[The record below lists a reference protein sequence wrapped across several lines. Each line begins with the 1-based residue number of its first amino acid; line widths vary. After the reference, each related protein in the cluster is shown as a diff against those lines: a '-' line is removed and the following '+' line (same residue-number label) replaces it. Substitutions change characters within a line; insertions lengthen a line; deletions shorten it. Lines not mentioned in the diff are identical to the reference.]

1 MQGKISRRK
10 LALYVA
16 ETFEATHKLDTV
28 LTEVAAYLVEA
39 KRTREAELLVRAIED
54 ELAARGIVIAHV
66 VTARPLAQEL
76 EKAIKNLIDARE
88 IHLDAEV
95 DPSVIGG
102 VRIETPGK
110 LLDATIKRKL
120 LALHQAKI

>member
-16 ETFEATHKLDTV
+16 DAVEAKRKLGTV
-28 LTEVAAYLVEA
+28 LSEVAAYLVDS

-54 ELAARGIVIAHV
+54 ELAVRGIVIAHV
-66 VTARPLAQEL
+66 VTARPIAKEL
-76 EKAIKNLIDARE
+76 EKAIETLIGARE
-88 IHLDAEV
+88 IHLDADV

-102 VRIETPGK
+102 VRVETPGK

>member
-10 LALYVA
+10 LSLYVA
-16 ETFEATHKLDTV
+16 DAVEAKQKLGSV
-28 LTEVAAYLVEA
+28 LAEVAAYLVET

-66 VTARPLAQEL
+66 VTARPLAKEL
-76 EKAIKNLIDARE
+76 EQAITTLIDARE
-88 IHLDAEV
+88 IHLDSEV

-102 VRIETPGK
+102 VRVETPGK

>member
-16 ETFEATHKLDTV
+16 DAFEAKQPLATV
-28 LTEVAAYLVEA
+28 LTEVAGYLVQS
-39 KRTREAELLVRAIED
+39 KRTREVELVVRAIED
-54 ELAARGIVIAHV
+54 ELAQRGVVIAHV
-66 VTARPLAQEL
+66 VTARPMAATL
-76 EKAIKNLIDARE
+76 EAAIKKLIDARE
-88 IHLDAEV
+88 IHLDSEV

-102 VRIETPGK
+102 VRVETPGK

-120 LALHQAKI
+120 LALHQAKM

>member
-16 ETFEATHKLDTV
+16 DAVEAKQKLGSV
-28 LTEVAAYLVEA
+28 LAEVAAYLVET

-66 VTARPLAQEL
+66 VTARPLAKEL
-76 EKAIKNLIDARE
+76 EQAITTLIDARE
-88 IHLDAEV
+88 IHLDSEV

-102 VRIETPGK
+102 VRVETPGK

>member
-16 ETFEATHKLDTV
+16 DSFEAKQSLAKV
-28 LTEVAAYLVEA
+28 LAEVAAYLVDS
-39 KRTREAELLVRAIED
+39 KRTREAELLVRAIQD

-66 VTARPLAQEL
+66 VSARPLAGEL
-76 EKAIKNLIDARE
+76 EQAIKTLIDARE
-88 IHLDAEV
+88 IHLDSEV

-102 VRIETPGK
+102 VRVETPGK

-120 LALHQAKI
+120 LALHQAKL

>member
-10 LALYVA
+10 LALFVA
-16 ETFEATHKLDTV
+16 DAVESHHALAPV
-28 LTEVAAYLVEA
+28 LQEIAAYLIDS

-54 ELAARGIVIAHV
+54 ELAERGIVVARV
-66 VTARPLAQEL
+66 VTARPLASEL
-76 EKAIKNLIDARE
+76 EQAITKLIDARE
-88 IHLDAEV
+88 IHLDSEI
-95 DPSVIGG
+95 DESVIGG

-110 LLDATIKRKL
+110 LLDATIKRKI

>member
-10 LALYVA
+10 LALFVA
-16 ETFEATHKLDTV
+16 DAVESRHTLGSV
-28 LTEVAAYLVEA
+28 LRDVAAYLVDT

-54 ELAARGIVIAHV
+54 ELAQRGIVVAHV
-66 VTARPLAQEL
+66 VTARPLEREL
-76 EKAIKNLIDARE
+76 EQAIKELIDARE
-88 IHLDAEV
+88 LHLDSEI
-95 DPSVIGG
+95 DESVIGG

-110 LLDATIKRKL
+110 LLDATIKHKL

>member
-16 ETFEATHKLDTV
+16 DAIEAKQRLGAI
-28 LTEVAAYLVEA
+28 LAEVAAYLVDS

-66 VTARPLAQEL
+66 VTARPLAKEL
-76 EKAIKNLIDARE
+76 EQAITKMIDARE

-95 DPSVIGG
+95 DPSIIGG
-102 VRIETPGK
+102 VRVETPGK

>member
-10 LALYVA
+10 LSLYVA
-16 ETFEATHKLDTV
+16 DAIEAKQKLGSV
-28 LTEVAAYLVEA
+28 LAEVAAYLVET
-39 KRTREAELLVRAIED
+39 KRTRSEELLVRAIED

-66 VTARPLAQEL
+66 VTARPLAKEL
-76 EKAIKNLIDARE
+76 EQAITTLIDARE
-88 IHLDAEV
+88 IHLDSEV

-102 VRIETPGK
+102 VRVETPGK

>member
-16 ETFEATHKLDTV
+16 DAFEAKQPLATV
-28 LTEVAAYLVEA
+28 LTEVAGYLVQS
-39 KRTREAELLVRAIED
+39 KRTREAELVVRAIED
-54 ELAARGIVIAHV
+54 ELAQRGVVIAHV
-66 VTARPLAQEL
+66 VTARPMAATL
-76 EKAIKNLIDARE
+76 EAAIKKLIDARE
-88 IHLDAEV
+88 IHLDSEV

-102 VRIETPGK
+102 VRVETPGK

-120 LALHQAKI
+120 LALHQAKM

>member
-16 ETFEATHKLDTV
+16 DAVEVKQKLGSV
-28 LTEVAAYLVEA
+28 LAEVAAYLVET

-66 VTARPLAQEL
+66 VTARPLAKEL
-76 EKAIKNLIDARE
+76 EQAITTLIDARE
-88 IHLDAEV
+88 IHLDSEV

-102 VRIETPGK
+102 VRVETPGK

>member
-10 LALYVA
+10 LAFYVA
-16 ETFEATHKLDTV
+16 NAIEAKQKVGSILS
-28 LTEVAAYLVEA
+28 EVAAYLVDS

-54 ELAARGIVIAHV
+54 ELAARGIVTAHV
-66 VTARPLAQEL
+66 VTARPLAKEL
-76 EKAIKNLIDARE
+76 EQAITKMIDARE

-102 VRIETPGK
+102 VRIEMPGK